1 MRLANEG
8 SVLAGASLDVVM
20 RTLLCGVVVVLLC
33 VAAQAADRQVVI
45 YDQDPEHLWNRLYL
59 ALAVRTEAGTQYGI
73 DNSVPFDEDF
83 DDPEKLAA
91 VLDEFLN
98 ADGQDLASGNLRRA
112 LLLHDVWAA
121 FDLAARRDRKDLRLR
136 LARVIGQLR
145 MHDQAI
151 AGLHDNYAEA
161 VKSGSFAKDFDPVHP
176 EMAFLPPD
184 LFDMNGPWVQIGES
198 GQGLVAPVHV
208 QALSGRSAFRVF
220 IRCPGGR
227 KATLAYLERLNLYR
241 TPWAHKPA
249 RIGITEP
256 EGHRLRWEPQLDLAT
271 PQFPEGTMVALVRQM
286 AAINDKI
293 DPVMTPI
300 TQSVQF
306 RVFRKVDTTGYR
318 DWRSDFAESQF
329 VYEVA
334 MRRRDLLAGRS
345 GGLHQVAPDE
355 AEYQLIGGLHGT
367 RAVQLRGSVVL
378 STCARCHTAN
388 GIFSVNTY
396 THMLGPATINP
407 QLLPADSADYQGRA
421 TTEWKVQQFDWGLLR
436 GLLEREE

>member
-1 MRLANEG
+1 
-8 SVLAGASLDVVM
+8 
-20 RTLLCGVVVVLLC
+20 VLLC
-33 VAAQAADRQVVI
+33 VPVQAADKQVAI
-45 YDQDPEHLWNRLYL
+45 YDQDPEHLWNRLYR
-59 ALAVRTEAGTQYGI
+59 AVAMRTEAGTQYGA
-73 DNSVPFDEDF
+73 DNSGPFDEEF

-98 ADGQDLASGNLRRA
+98 TNGPDQASGDLNRA
-112 LLLHDVWAA
+112 LLLHDIWAA
-121 FDLAARRDRKDLRLR
+121 SDLAARSQHKVLRRQLASVVGRLR
-136 LARVIGQLR
+136 MQ
-145 MHDQAI
+145 DQAI
-151 AGLHDNYAEA
+151 ARLQDNYAEA
-161 VKSGSFAKDFDPVHP
+161 VKSGGFGKDFDPAHP
-176 EMAFLPPD
+176 DEAFLPPD

-198 GQGLVAPVHV
+198 GLGLVAPVHV
-208 QALSGRSAFRVF
+208 EALSGRSAFRVF

-249 RIGITEP
+249 EIGITYPDERRVRSEP
-256 EGHRLRWEPQLDLAT
+256 PLEPAT
-271 PQFPEGTMVALVRQM
+271 PQFPEDTIVALVRQM
-286 AAINDKI
+286 AVINDKI
-293 DPVMTPI
+293 EPVMTPI

-318 DWRSDFAESQF
+318 DWRTDFAESQL
-329 VYEVA
+329 VYEIA
-334 MRRRDLLAGRS
+334 MRRRDLLAGKS

-396 THMLGPATINP
+396 TRMLGPATINP

-421 TTEWKVQQFDWGLLR
+421 TMEWKVQQFDWGLLR
-436 GLLEREE
+436 GPLEREE